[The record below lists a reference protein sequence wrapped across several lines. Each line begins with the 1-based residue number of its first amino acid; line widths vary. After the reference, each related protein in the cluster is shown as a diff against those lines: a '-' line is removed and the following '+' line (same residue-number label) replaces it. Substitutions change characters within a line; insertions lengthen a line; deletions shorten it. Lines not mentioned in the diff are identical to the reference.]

1 MNYIFETIQK
11 YGMIEPGMGVVAG
24 VSGGADS
31 VCLLYVL
38 KEYRKKVPFTL
49 TAVHVEHGI
58 RGEASLGDAAFTEA
72 LCRQM
77 DVPCRI
83 IPVDVQRIAREQGL
97 TVEEAGRRER
107 YRIFEEIRQKE
118 RADRIAVAHNR
129 NDQAETMLWNLVR
142 GSGLKGLGGIRPV
155 RENIVRPLLFTD
167 RQKIEQILGEAGLS
181 WRTDA
186 TNLEQEY
193 TRNRIR
199 LSLIPLMERELNAQ
213 AGLHM
218 AQAAEKLQ
226 QVQAYL
232 ERMTHLA
239 VQQCIAEK
247 EDSVVLYLEDFA
259 GQDPLIQTELL
270 KAALMRCKK
279 GCALKDIGRVHLE
292 MLQDLS
298 AMDCGKE
305 VHLPGIRAVREDG
318 IIRFRQS
325 CGKRPRMAESSVD
338 NRGNAVRM
346 SVHSESETWTNVSQ
360 TPVQFAENPESET
373 QAELEE
379 YRLSFPGHLQI
390 GNLLIH
396 TELVEKNSLM
406 GEKIAE
412 EKKYTK
418 WLSYDT
424 ITSDARIRKRR
435 PGDYLLI
442 NETGGRKKL
451 KDYLIDCKIPRDRR
465 DQIWLLA
472 DGSHI
477 LWVIGYRISSKAKV
491 TQETKRVLK
500 IQIEEV
506 LE

>member
-1 MNYIFETIQK
+1 MGEMKLNDIFETIQK
-11 YGMIEPGMGVVAG
+11 YRMIEPGMGVVAG

-58 RGEASLGDAAFTEA
+58 RGSASLGDAAFTEA
-72 LCRQM
+72 LCHQM

-83 IPVDVQRIAREQGL
+83 VPVDVQRIAREQGL

-167 RQKIEQILGEAGLS
+167 RKKIEQILGEAGLS

-247 EDSVVLYLEDFA
+247 EDSVVLYLVDFA

-270 KAALMRCKK
+270 KAALLRCKR
-279 GCALKDIGRVHLE
+279 GCALKDIGRVHLK
-292 MLQDLS
+292 MLQELA

-318 IIRFRQS
+318 IIRFQQFD
-325 CGKRPRMAESSVD
+325 GKLHR
-338 NRGNAVRM
+338 
-346 SVHSESETWTNVSQ
+346 
-360 TPVQFAENPESET
+360 TPEYSAENSKLAIQAKAGQSKEHPESAM
-373 QAELEE
+373 QE
-379 YRLSFPGHLQI
+379 YPLMIPGHQQI
-390 GNLLIH
+390 DRMLVHTVLL
-396 TELVEKNSLM
+396 ENDASLK
-406 GEKIAE
+406 EKIAE

-442 NETGGRKKL
+442 NEAGGRKKL
-451 KDYLIDCKIPRDRR
+451 KDYLIDCKIPKDRR

-477 LWVIGYRISSKAKV
+477 LWVIGCRISSKAKV